1 MAMNPR
7 GIQTGDIDRRRDN
20 ESARLPNRQGEKWQR
35 PQARGGS
42 GVGLPPTGGQT
53 EAVRGA
59 GFPGVRRLEKVV
71 ESRPVRSTESSALG
85 QPWDPSLAWSMGRSE
100 EEADGGTE
108 VEEED
113 CQVSHGR

>member
-7 GIQTGDIDRRRDN
+7 GMQTGDIDRRRDN

-85 QPWDPSLAWSMGRSE
+85 QPWDPSLTWSMGRSE

-113 CQVSHGR
+113 CQVIH